1 MIKMSISPKG
11 TFITFEGIDGSGKST
26 QAKLLLDYLNENG
39 KTAILVR
46 EPGGTRIS
54 EEIRQ
59 VLLSTDRREL
69 THRTEALLMTASR
82 AQLTDETI
90 IPNLDAGKN
99 VIADRYIDS
108 TVAYQGGG
116 RGIEIAW
123 LHQLNQFAT
132 DRLLPNIT
140 FFVDIL
146 PEEAARRKHTESDRI
161 EEGGMNLQNRVRE
174 VYMSLAE
181 KEPNRIIVMN
191 GYESTDEIHQKIIE
205 EINRRNIVA

>member
-1 MIKMSISPKG
+1 MSISPKG

>member
-1 MIKMSISPKG
+1 MSISPKG
-11 TFITFEGIDGSGKST
+11 SFITFEGIDGCGKST
-26 QAKLLLDYLNENG
+26 QAKLLLDYLNDKG
-39 KTAILVR
+39 TSTILVR

-82 AQLTDETI
+82 AQLTDEII
-90 IPNLDAGKN
+90 IPNLEAGKI

-116 RGIEIAW
+116 RGIDIAW
-123 LHQLNQFAT
+123 LHELNQFTT
-132 DRLLPNIT
+132 DKLLPNIT

-146 PEEAARRKHTESDRI
+146 PEEAARRKQTESDRI
-161 EEGGMNLQNRVRE
+161 EE
-174 VYMSLAE
+174 
-181 KEPNRIIVMN
+181 
-191 GYESTDEIHQKIIE
+191 
-205 EINRRNIVA
+205 

>member
-1 MIKMSISPKG
+1 MSISRKG
-11 TFITFEGIDGSGKST
+11 SFITFEGIDGCGKST
-26 QAKLLLDYLNENG
+26 QAKLLLEYLNSNG
-39 KTAILVR
+39 TNAILVR

-59 VLLSTDRREL
+59 VLLNTDRREL

-82 AQLTDETI
+82 AQLTDEII
-90 IPNLDAGKN
+90 IPNLEDGKT

-123 LHQLNQFAT
+123 LHELNQFAT

-146 PEEAARRKHTESDRI
+146 PEEASRRKDSESDRI
-161 EEGGMNLQNRVRE
+161 EEGGLDLQYRVRDT
-174 VYMSLAE
+174 YLSLAE
-181 KEPNRIIVMN
+181 KEPNRIIVID
-191 GYESTDEIHQKIIE
+191 GYGSKAEIHQKIIE
-205 EINRRNIVA
+205 EINRRNIVG

>member
-1 MIKMSISPKG
+1 MSISPKG
-11 TFITFEGIDGSGKST
+11 SFITFEGIDGCGKST
-26 QAKLLLDYLNENG
+26 QAKLLLDYLNDKG
-39 KTAILVR
+39 TSTILVR

-82 AQLTDETI
+82 AQLTDEII
-90 IPNLDAGKN
+90 IPNLEAGKI

-116 RGIEIAW
+116 RGIDIAW
-123 LHQLNQFAT
+123 LHELNQFTT
-132 DRLLPNIT
+132 DKLLPNIT

-146 PEEAARRKHTESDRI
+146 PEEAARRKQTESDRI
-161 EEGGMNLQNRVRE
+161 EEGGMDLQNRVRE

-181 KEPNRIIVMN
+181 KAPNRIVVMN
-191 GYESTDEIHQKIIE
+191 GYESTEAIHQKIIE

>member
-1 MIKMSISPKG
+1 MSISRKG
-11 TFITFEGIDGSGKST
+11 SFITFEGIDGCGKST
-26 QAKLLLDYLNENG
+26 QAKLLLEYLNSNG
-39 KTAILVR
+39 TNAILVR

-59 VLLSTDRREL
+59 VLLNTDRREL

-82 AQLTDETI
+82 AQLTDEII
-90 IPNLDAGKN
+90 IPNLEDGKT

-123 LHQLNQFAT
+123 LHELNQFAT

-146 PEEAARRKHTESDRI
+146 PEEASRRKDFESDRI
-161 EEGGMNLQNRVRE
+161 EEGGLDLQYRVRDT
-174 VYMSLAE
+174 YLSLAE
-181 KEPNRIIVMN
+181 KEPNRIIVID
-191 GYESTDEIHQKIIE
+191 GYGSEAEIHQKIIE
-205 EINRRNIVA
+205 EINRRNIVG